1 MVFYLT
7 ANSCK
12 YKCNEKTKY
21 ERERNSG
28 GRVLEKSSNS
38 LVKTGEAGGRQGGK
52 HETNYSGKDGKT
64 AKSSMRM
71 KT

>member
-1 MVFYLT
+1 MKRQ
-7 ANSCK
+7 N
-12 YKCNEKTKY
+12 TK
-21 ERERNSG
+21 EREIAEEGFWRNPAILWLRR
-28 GRVLEKSSNS
+28 GRL
-38 LVKTGEAGGRQGGK
+38 GGRQGGK